1 MFNMSKEEKFNFD
14 IANLKQDFAIE
25 NINITASDIEMLK
38 RYSNQEISESEI
50 IDIIKKGYLI

>member
-25 NINITASDIEMLK
+25 NMNITNSDIEILK
-38 RYSNQEISESEI
+38 RYSNQEISESEM
-50 IDIIKKGYLI
+50 IDIIKKGI

>member
-25 NINITASDIEMLK
+25 NMSIKDSDIELLK
-38 RYSNQEISESEI
+38 KYSNQEISQSEMI
-50 IDIIKKGYLI
+50 EFIKKGF